1 MLQMPL
7 AAVPSQTFSI
17 VLAGQ
22 NCQLA
27 VYQKSTGLYMDL
39 VVNGTPVTTCVRCV
53 EGARLLLD
61 RKYLGFI
68 GDFGF
73 IDTQGNSDPVYTGLG
88 SRWQLLYLEASDLA
102 AS

>member
-7 AAVPSQTFSI
+7 SAVPSQTFAI
-17 VLAGQ
+17 TLAGQ

-27 VYQKSTGLYMDL
+27 VYQKTTGIYMDL
-39 VVNGTPVTTCVRCV
+39 TVNGKPITTAVRCV

-61 RKYLGFI
+61 RQYLGFI
-68 GDFGF
+68 GDFGV

-102 AS
+102 AG

>member
-1 MLQMPL
+1 MLQVPL
-7 AAVPSQTFSI
+7 NAVPSQTFGI

-22 NCQLA
+22 NCQMA
-27 VYQKSTGLYMDL
+27 VYQKTTGLYLDL
-39 VVNGTPVTTCVRCV
+39 IVNGTPILNTMRCV

-61 RKYLGFI
+61 RQYLGVI

-73 IDTQGNSDPVYTGLG
+73 IDTQGNSDPDYTGLG

-102 AS
+102 TE

>member
-7 AAVPSQTFSI
+7 NAIPAQNFNT

-22 NCQLA
+22 NCTIS
-27 VYQKSTGLYMDL
+27 VYQKTTGVYMDL
-39 VVNGTPVTTCVRCV
+39 ISNGTPITKAVRCV

-61 RKYLGFI
+61 RGYLGFI

-102 AS
+102 AA